1 MAFYVPCLN
10 AIVFS
15 YINLFVSKRIIM
27 RKIVIGVAA
36 FAAIMLASPMVT
48 EAKTEAK
55 IPNGVTIGSVDV
67 SGMTYDEAVSAVNSY
82 MDTLSAANITLKGA
96 RQEDVVTVTA
106 ADLGLTWTNTD
117 VVDSALNIGKEGNVV
132 QRYKQLK
139 DIANG
144 GVSLDLEYAF
154 DDTMIMDVFAGE
166 CDSFNV
172 EEVDYSLDRENGS
185 FSIVEGTTGYEL
197 NQTASIDQLQ
207 NYIIDSWD
215 GSDFELA
222 LTVDVTEPMG
232 SSEELSKVGDV
243 LGTYSTSYKT
253 SGSSRSGNI
262 ANGCK
267 LASGIT
273 LYPGEE
279 FSMLDNITPFTEE
292 NGYYLAGS
300 YLQGQVVESFGG
312 GICQVSTTLY
322 NAVLKA
328 ELEVTERYSH
338 SMIVSYVDP
347 SQDAAIAEN
356 GGKNFKFVNS
366 TDYPIY
372 IDGYTTSDK
381 SIVFT
386 IYGVETRESDR
397 VVTYESE
404 VLETNVPET
413 DTFVLDSSQPV
424 GYVKV
429 TQSAHNGIKAQL
441 WKVVTVNGKEESRE
455 VVNSSNYSMV
465 PRIVA
470 VGTAGAD
477 ENVLAQINA
486 AIATGSYDQ
495 VVAMSNSM
503 AAVIAAQSQQ
513 IDPTTG
519 LPITTDQTTTE
530 SQDQATTTDGATGE
544 TASDQTAQTTDGTTG
559 G

>member
-1 MAFYVPCLN
+1 MKKL
-10 AIVFS
+10 
-15 YINLFVSKRIIM
+15 
-27 RKIVIGVAA
+27 VIGAA
-36 FAAIMLASPMVT
+36 AVMLLVLASPMVT
-48 EAKTEAK
+48 QAKTEPK

-67 SGMTYDEAVSAVNSY
+67 SGMTYDEATSAVSSY
-82 MDTLSAANITLKGA
+82 MNSLSAANITLKGA
-96 RQEDVVTVTA
+96 REEDVVTVTA

-117 VVDSALNIGKEGNVV
+117 VVNSALNIGKEGNVV

-154 DDTMIMDVFAGE
+154 DDTMIMDVFANQ
-166 CDSFNV
+166 CSSYNV
-172 EEVDYSLDRENGS
+172 EEVDYSLKRENGA
-185 FSIVEGTTGYEL
+185 FTVVDGTTGYEL
-197 NQTASIDQLQ
+197 NQTASIDSLQ
-207 NYIIDSWD
+207 SYIVDSWD
-215 GSDFELA
+215 GSDFEIA
-222 LTVDVTEPMG
+222 LTIDVTEPKG
-232 SSEELSKVGDV
+232 SEEELAKVSDV
-243 LGTYSTSYKT
+243 LGTFSTSYKT
-253 SGSSRSGNI
+253 SGSARSGNI

-273 LYPGEE
+273 LYPGDE
-279 FSMLDNITPFTEE
+279 FSMLENITPFTEA

-328 ELEVTERYSH
+328 ELEVTERYNH
-338 SMIVSYVDP
+338 SMIVTYVDP

-356 GGKNFKFVNS
+356 GGKNFKFKNN

-372 IDGYTTSDK
+372 IDGYTTSSK
-381 SIVFT
+381 TITFT
-386 IYGVETRESDR
+386 IYGVETRDPGR
-397 VVTYESE
+397 VVTYESN
-404 VLETNVPET
+404 VLETTVPDT
-413 DTFVLDSSQPV
+413 DTFVLDGSLPV
-424 GYVKV
+424 GTVKV

-441 WKVVTVNGKEESRE
+441 IKVVTVNGKEESRE
-455 VVNSSNYSMV
+455 VVNSSTYSMV

-495 VVAMSNSM
+495 VVATSSSM

-513 IDPTTG
+513 IDPNTG
-519 LPITTDQTTTE
+519 LPVDPNAAADPGTSEGQDAATTDALPADDNSQT
-530 SQDQATTTDGATGE
+530 G
-544 TASDQTAQTTDGTTG
+544 DGTTG
-559 G
+559 

>member
-1 MAFYVPCLN
+1 M
-10 AIVFS
+10 
-15 YINLFVSKRIIM
+15 K
-27 RKIVIGVAA
+27 KIVIGAA
-36 FAAIMLASPMVT
+36 AALLLILALPMAT
-48 EAKTEAK
+48 EAKTEPK

-67 SGMTYDEAVSAVNSY
+67 SGMTYDEASSAVKSY
-82 MDTLSAANITLKGA
+82 MSTLSTANITLKGA
-96 RQEDVVTVTA
+96 REEDVVTVTA
-106 ADLGLTWTNTD
+106 AELGLTWTNPD
-117 VVDSALNIGKEGNVV
+117 VVNSALNIGKEGNVV

-154 DDTMIMDVFAGE
+154 DDTMIMDVFANQ
-166 CDSFNV
+166 CDSYNV
-172 EEVDYSLDRENGS
+172 EEVDYSLKLENGS
-185 FSIVEGTTGYEL
+185 FTVIDGNTGYEL
-197 NQTASIDQLQ
+197 NQTASIDSLQ
-207 NYIIDSWD
+207 NYIVDSWD
-215 GSDFELA
+215 GSDFEIA
-222 LTVDVTEPMG
+222 LTIDVTEPKG
-232 SSEELSKVGDV
+232 SEEELAKVGDV

-279 FSMLDNITPFTEE
+279 FSMLDNITPFTEA
-292 NGYYLAGS
+292 NGYFLAGS

-328 ELEVTERYSH
+328 ELEVTERYNH
-338 SMIVSYVDP
+338 SMIVTYVDP

-356 GGKNFKFVNS
+356 GGKNFKFKNN

-372 IDGYTTSDK
+372 IDGYTTSSK
-381 SIVFT
+381 TITFT
-386 IYGVETRESDR
+386 IYGVETRDPNR
-397 VVTYESE
+397 VVTYQSN
-404 VLETNVPET
+404 VLETTVPDT
-413 DTFVLDSSQPV
+413 DTYVLDSSQPV

-441 WKVVTVNGKEESRE
+441 IKVVTVNGKEESRE
-455 VVNSSNYSMV
+455 VINSSTYSMV

-495 VVAMSNSM
+495 VVAICNSM
-503 AAVIAAQSQQ
+503 AAVIAAQNQQ
-513 IDPTTG
+513 IDPATG
-519 LPITTDQTTTE
+519 LPVDPSATPSTTDAQPAE
-530 SQDQATTTDGATGE
+530 GQDAAAAPAD
-544 TASDQTAQTTDGTTG
+544 DQNQNTDGTTG

>member
-1 MAFYVPCLN
+1 M
-10 AIVFS
+10 
-15 YINLFVSKRIIM
+15 K
-27 RKIVIGVAA
+27 KIVIGIAF
-36 FAAIMLASPMVT
+36 FAALILGPSIVVQ
-48 EAKTEAK
+48 AKTQAK
-55 IPNGVTIGSVDV
+55 IPNGVSIGSVDV
-67 SGMTYDEAVSAVNSY
+67 SGMTYDEASEAVTSY
-82 MDTLSAANITLKGA
+82 MNNLSAANITLKGA
-96 RQEDVVTVTA
+96 RDEDVVTVTA
-106 ADLGLTWTNTD
+106 AELGLTWTNTD
-117 VVDSALNIGKEGNVV
+117 VVNSALNIGKEGNVV

-154 DDTMIMDVFAGE
+154 DDTMITDVFNEQCA
-166 CDSFNV
+166 SFNV
-172 EEVDYSLDRENGS
+172 EEVDYSLKLENGS
-185 FSIVEGTTGYEL
+185 FSVIDGTTGYEL
-197 NQTASIDQLQ
+197 NQTSSIEALQ
-207 NYIIDSWD
+207 NYIIQSWD

-222 LTVDVTEPMG
+222 LTIDVTEPKG
-232 SSEELSKVGDV
+232 SAEELAKVGDV

-279 FSMLDNITPFTEE
+279 FSMLENITPFTEE

-328 ELEVTERYSH
+328 ELDVTERYNH
-338 SMIVSYVDP
+338 SMIVTYVDP

-372 IDGYTTSDK
+372 IDGYTTSSK
-381 SIVFT
+381 TITFT
-386 IYGVETRESDR
+386 IYGVETRQSGR
-397 VVTYESE
+397 TVSYESE
-404 VLETNVPET
+404 VLETTVPDT
-413 DTFVLDSSQPV
+413 DTFILDSTQPV

-441 WKVVTVNGKEESRE
+441 WKIVTVDGKEESRE
-455 VVNSSNYSMV
+455 VVNSSTYTMV
-465 PRIVA
+465 PRIVS

-495 VVAMSNSM
+495 VVATCDSM
-503 AAVIAAQSQQ
+503 AAVIAASTTQVDPATGLP
-513 IDPTTG
+513 IDSTTG
-519 LPITTDQTTTE
+519 LPDTTDSADQTTQ
-530 SQDQATTTDGATGE
+530 SQEETTDAAPADQDEQTSDGNTG
-544 TASDQTAQTTDGTTG
+544 
-559 G
+559 

>member
-1 MAFYVPCLN
+1 
-10 AIVFS
+10 
-15 YINLFVSKRIIM
+15 M

>member
-519 LPITTDQTTTE
+519 LPITTDQTATE

>member
-1 MAFYVPCLN
+1 MPCLN

-519 LPITTDQTTTE
+519 LPITTDQTATE